1 MSIPKENRQQMINLM
16 YLVLTALLAL
26 NVSAE
31 ILNAF
36 KTITRSLESSNKVI
50 DENTKAVFGSFAIK
64 KAKEQANE
72 SVTKFEGLATQAMN
86 DTKDLLAKIA
96 TLKAD
101 IIKEAGGPS
110 SEGGIM
116 EKPDDLD
123 VSERYIIEEKRG
135 DKLKADID
143 AYHAKM
149 ISLIEKPEFKTQF
162 ETKIVNTVTTDKG
175 GWVRQNFGNMPAVA
189 SYTMLTKMETDIKN
203 SEGQMVSYFYSQI
216 GDAKQLERED
226 IVFDRFSAQITSP
239 SSYILEGETFE
250 ANVFLSATSSKSSG
264 TVTVNVNGSNL
275 PVDENGVAHYKAGG
289 GVGEH
294 PVTGTISVRNDRT
307 GEVKP
312 YKLPEFKYT
321 VAAPFAQVSA
331 SKTNVL
337 YIGVDNPIEVS
348 AAGMR
353 LQDVTASISS
363 GSLAQAGPGNY
374 IARVT
379 TQGVV
384 KVTPSAK
391 GKAYKPKEFR
401 VKMIP
406 DPVAAVGNESGGR
419 KNAAWFKVQTGVQAL
434 LKDFLFEV
442 GFQVLSFNM
451 FYQPKLQDPGIAAA
465 SGAYFSPAQKGFMA
479 KAKPGDIFY
488 IEDIKVKGP
497 DGLSRKIPGIAF
509 KID

>member
-50 DENTKAVFGSFAIK
+50 DENTKAVFGGFAIK

-72 SVTKFEGLATQAMN
+72 SVTKFEGLATQAMSE
-86 DTKDLLAKIA
+86 TKALLDKIA
-96 TLKAD
+96 TLKKG
-101 IIKEAGGPS
+101 IIDQAGGPS
-110 SEGGIM
+110 TEGGIM

-123 VSERYIIEEKRG
+123 VSERYIIGEKRG
-135 DKLKADID
+135 DQLKADID
-143 AYHAKM
+143 AYHKKM
-149 ISLIEKPEFKTQF
+149 ISMIDDTTFKSSF
-162 ETKIVNTVTTDKG
+162 ETKIVNTNTGFKE
-175 GWVRQNFGNMPAVA
+175 GWVTENFGHMPAVA
-189 SYTMLTKMETDIKN
+189 AYTMLTKMETDIKN
-203 SEGQMVSYFYSQI
+203 SEGQMVSYFYSRI
-216 GDAKQLERED
+216 GDAKQLERDD

-363 GSLAQAGPGNY
+363 GSLTPAGPGNY

-379 TQGVV
+379 TQGTVN
-384 KVTPSAK
+384 VTPTAK
-391 GKAYKPKEFR
+391 GKSYKPKEFR

-406 DPVAAVGNESGGR
+406 DPIAAVSNQSGGR
-419 KNAAWFKVQTGVQAL
+419 VNAAWWKAQSGVAAL

-442 GFQVLSFNM
+442 GFTVLSYNM
-451 FYQPKLQDPGIAAA
+451 FYQPKLQDPGIAAT
-465 SGAYFSPAQKGFMA
+465 SGAYFSPVQKGFIA
-479 KAKPGDIFY
+479 KAKPGDIYY

>member
-1 MSIPKENRQQMINLM
+1 M
-16 YLVLTALLAL
+16 YC
-26 NVSAE
+26 
-31 ILNAF
+31 
-36 KTITRSLESSNKVI
+36 
-50 DENTKAVFGSFAIK
+50 
-64 KAKEQANE
+64 
-72 SVTKFEGLATQAMN
+72 
-86 DTKDLLAKIA
+86 
-96 TLKAD
+96 
-101 IIKEAGGPS
+101 
-110 SEGGIM
+110 
-116 EKPDDLD
+116 
-123 VSERYIIEEKRG
+123 
-135 DKLKADID
+135 
-143 AYHAKM
+143 
-149 ISLIEKPEFKTQF
+149 
-162 ETKIVNTVTTDKG
+162 
-175 GWVRQNFGNMPAVA
+175 
-189 SYTMLTKMETDIKN
+189 
-203 SEGQMVSYFYSQI
+203 
-216 GDAKQLERED
+216 
-226 IVFDRFSAQITSP
+226 
-239 SSYILEGETFE
+239 
-250 ANVFLSATSSKSSG
+250 
-264 TVTVNVNGSNL
+264 
-275 PVDENGVAHYKAGG
+275 
-289 GVGEH
+289 
-294 PVTGTISVRNDRT
+294 
-307 GEVKP
+307 
-312 YKLPEFKYT
+312 
-321 VAAPFAQVSA
+321 
-331 SKTNVL
+331 
-337 YIGVDNPIEVS
+337 IGVDNPIEVS

-384 KVTPSAK
+384 KVTPTAK

-465 SGAYFSPAQKGFMA
+465 SGAYFSPAQKGFMS

>member
-1 MSIPKENRQQMINLM
+1 MINLM

-64 KAKEQANE
+64 KAKEQANV
-72 SVTKFEGLATQAMN
+72 SITKFEALATTAMN
-86 DTKDLLAKIA
+86 DTKDLLAKVA
-96 TLKAD
+96 ELKAN
-101 IIKEAGGPS
+101 IVKEAGGPS
-110 SEGGIM
+110 TEGGIM

-135 DKLKADID
+135 EKLKSEID
-143 AYHAKM
+143 AYHTKM
-149 ISLIEKPEFKTQF
+149 ISMIEKPENKTQF
-162 ETKIVNTVTTDKG
+162 ETKIVNTKTDDKG

-189 SYTMLTKMETDIKN
+189 AYTMLTKMETDIKN
-203 SEGQMVSYFYSQI
+203 TEGQMVSYFYSQI
-216 GDAKQLERED
+216 GDAKPLERED
-226 IVFDRFSAQITSP
+226 IVFDRFSAQITAP
-239 SSYILEGETFE
+239 SSYILAGETFE

-264 TVTVNVNGSNL
+264 TVSVNVNGSNL
-275 PVDENGVAHYKAGG
+275 PVDENGVAHYKASG

-294 PVTGTISVRNDRT
+294 PVTGSIAVRNDRT
-307 GEVKP
+307 GEVKS

-321 VAAPFAQVSA
+321 VAAPFATVSA
-331 SKTNVL
+331 SATNVF
-337 YIGVDNPIEVS
+337 YIGVDNPVEIS

-353 LQDVTASISS
+353 LQDITASMSA
-363 GSLAQAGPGNY
+363 GSLSNVGPGKY
-374 IARVT
+374 VARVT
-379 TQGVV
+379 TQG
-384 KVTPSAK
+384 KTLITPTAK
-391 GKAYKPKEFR
+391 GKAYPAKEFR

-419 KNAAWFKVQTGVQAL
+419 KNAAWFKAQQGVQAL

-465 SGAYFSPAQKGFMA
+465 SGAYFSPAQKGFIA

>member
-1 MSIPKENRQQMINLM
+1 MINLM

-64 KAKEQANE
+64 KAKEQANQ
-72 SVTKFEGLATQAMN
+72 SVVKYEALATTAMN
-86 DTKDLLAKIA
+86 DTKSLLEKIA
-96 TLKAD
+96 QLKKD
-101 IIKEAGGPS
+101 IITQAGGPS
-110 SEGGIM
+110 TEGGIM

-135 DKLKADID
+135 DKLKAEID

-149 ISLIEKPEFKTQF
+149 IGMIDDTAFKIDF
-162 ETKIVNTVTTDKG
+162 DKKIVNTQTADKG

-189 SYTMLTKMETDIKN
+189 SYTMLTKMETDVKN
-203 SEGQMVSYFYSQI
+203 SEGQMVSYFYSRI
-216 GDAKQLERED
+216 GDAAPLQRDD

-239 SSYILEGETFE
+239 SSYILAGETFE

-264 TVTVNVNGSNL
+264 TVSINVNGSNL
-275 PVDENGVAHYKAGG
+275 PVDENGVAHYKGGG

-294 PVTGTISVRNDRT
+294 PVTGSISVRNDRT
-307 GEVKP
+307 GEVNS

-331 SKTNVL
+331 TKTNVL

-363 GSLAQAGPGNY
+363 GSLASSGPGNY
-374 IARVT
+374 VARVT
-379 TQGVV
+379 TQG
-384 KVTPSAK
+384 KTMITPTAK
-391 GKAYKPKEFR
+391 GKAYPAKEFR

-465 SGAYFSPAQKGFMA
+465 SGAYFSPAQKGFMS